1 MFHCGITAVLLRC
14 YLELVDAGRNRF
26 PDTFDIN
33 SVVEK
38 KTIARAGKK
47 AT

>member
-1 MFHCGITAVLLRC
+1 MFHCGITVVLLRC
-14 YLELVDAGRNRF
+14 YFELVDAGRNRF
-26 PDTFDIN
+26 PDTFATN
-33 SVVEK
+33 NAAE